1 MYKPRGEF
9 TQLTPHWFRLY
20 TKYDYR
26 GVEILHFKKVEER
39 GFAAKTNC
47 SQVLRARTREDIAEA
62 IDALLDK
69 KGKELSP

>member
-9 TQLTPHWFRLY
+9 TQLTPDWFRLY

-26 GVEILHFKKVEER
+26 GVEILHFKKVEEL

-47 SQVLRARTREDIAEA
+47 GQILRTRTREDIAEA